1 MRLRV
6 GSCEG
11 PGTFNG
17 GWSNTGGLAMKGT
30 IVVAAVAAVLLVG
43 CEEMAPEV
51 ASAPVVSANIERI
64 RTAMSIPYGVEV
76 VTVSEAD
83 AVVFTVRNPG
93 VEAVTAQVRR
103 LAVASAHATVAETF
117 DTPRRRAVVTD
128 DGVQFVEVAT
138 FEEVAVS
145 RHRAQEAH
153 VRAEE
158 FIALFGNLLAAGG
171 LDMDAVRAWHGRQG
185 ELVETM
191 DGWLADAWPDREVPC
206 IGELLDI
213 GSCGGPGPGEGG
225 PGA

>member
-1 MRLRV
+1 
-6 GSCEG
+6 
-11 PGTFNG
+11 
-17 GWSNTGGLAMKGT
+17 MKGT
-30 IVVAAVAAVLLVG
+30 IVVVVAAAVLLVG

-51 ASAPVVSANIERI
+51 ASAPAVSEDVERI
-64 RTAMSIPYGVEV
+64 RTAMAVPDGVEV
-76 VTVSEAD
+76 VTVSMDAG

-93 VEAVTAQVRR
+93 VEAGAAQVRR
-103 LAVASAHATVAETF
+103 LAVAAADGEVAETF
-117 DTPRRRAVVTD
+117 ETPRRRAVVTD

-138 FEEVAVS
+138 LEEVAVS

-213 GSCGGPGPGEGG
+213 GPCGGPGPGEGG

>member
-1 MRLRV
+1 
-6 GSCEG
+6 
-11 PGTFNG
+11 
-17 GWSNTGGLAMKGT
+17 MKGT
-30 IVVAAVAAVLLVG
+30 IVVVVAAAVLLVG

-51 ASAPVVSANIERI
+51 ASTPVSANVERI
-64 RTAMSIPYGVEV
+64 RTAMSIRDGVEV

-93 VEAVTAQVRR
+93 VDAGTAQVRR
-103 LAVASAHATVAETF
+103 LAVAAADAEVAETF
-117 DTPRRRAVVTD
+117 ETPRRRAVVTD